1 MRDTRRRPTLRQ
13 ATLLWILL
21 AWLGMNF
28 MGLARAGQPET
39 FEHTLANG
47 LKVIVKP
54 DRRAPVVVSQLWY
67 RAGSMDES
75 YGTTGVAHVLEH
87 MMFKG
92 TATVPEG
99 EFSRRIAAAGGREN
113 AFTSR
118 DVTVYHQTL
127 QASRLAL
134 ALELEADRMV
144 NLILSPEAFAKEIQV
159 VREERRLRTEDN
171 PQALLFEALMA
182 AAYQTHPYRHP
193 VIGWMDDLEHMRVED
208 ARAWYERWYAPNNA
222 LLVVVGDVEPAAVFA
237 LAERHFGAIP
247 ARPLP
252 PRRPLAEVTPRG
264 MRTVTVKA
272 PARLPAA
279 YLAWHVP
286 RLQDPVADWEPYAL
300 EVLEGVLDG
309 HASARLP
316 RALVRE
322 QQVAVGVGAGYDP
335 VARGPALF
343 FVSLT
348 AAEGKPLDEAVAA
361 LRREIERVQNEG
373 VSRDELERVK
383 AQVLA
388 AQVFQQDSLFFQ
400 AREIGQ
406 WESAGLDHR
415 ARKLLFE
422 RLREVTPDQVQA
434 VARRYL
440 VDDRLTLARLEP
452 LPVEAGMARPASRFM
467 GDRHAR

>member
-1 MRDTRRRPTLRQ
+1 MRRKPINPS
-13 ATLLWILL
+13 TLLWGLLIGLGL
-21 AWLGMNF
+21 AWVGP
-28 MGLARAGQPET
+28 AQAGQGET
-39 FEHTLANG
+39 YEHTLANG

-54 DRRAPVVVSQLWY
+54 NHRAPVVVSQLWY

-92 TATVPEG
+92 TAALPDG

-118 DVTVYHQTL
+118 DATVYHQTL
-127 QASRLAL
+127 QADRLGL
-134 ALELEADRMV
+134 AFELEADRMV
-144 NLILSPEAFAKEIQV
+144 NLTLSPAAFAKEIEV
-159 VREERRLRTEDN
+159 VKEERRQRTEDN
-171 PQALLFEALMA
+171 PHALLYEALMA
-182 AAYQTHPYRHP
+182 TAYQSHPYRHP
-193 VIGWMDDLEHMRVED
+193 VIGWMDDLEHLRVED

-247 ARPLP
+247 ARALPL
-252 PRRPLAEVTPRG
+252 RRALAEVEPRG
-264 MRTVTVKA
+264 MRTVTIKA
-272 PARLPAA
+272 PARLAAA

-286 RLQDPVADWEPYAL
+286 RLADPAADWEPYAL
-300 EVLEGVLDG
+300 EVLAGVLDG

-322 QQVAVGVGAGYDP
+322 QQVAVDVGAYYDA
-335 VARGPALF
+335 VARGPGLF
-343 FVSLT
+343 LLSLT
-348 AAEGKPLDEAVAA
+348 AAEDKPLDAAVAA
-361 LRREIERVQNEG
+361 LRREIERIQRDG
-373 VSRDELERVK
+373 VDAEELARVK

-388 AQVFQQDSLFFQ
+388 AQVFEQDSLFFQ
-400 AREIGQ
+400 AREIGL
-406 WESAGLDHR
+406 WESAGLRHQTR
-415 ARKLLFE
+415 RLRFE
-422 RLREVTPDQVQA
+422 RLREVTPEQVQA

-452 LPVEAGMARPASRFM
+452 QPVEAGLARPTARFT

>member
-1 MRDTRRRPTLRQ
+1 MRNKTRPTLRQ
-13 ATLLWILL
+13 ATLLWLL
-21 AWLGMNF
+21 LTWLGADF
-28 MGLARAGQPET
+28 VGPARAGQTDT
-39 FEHTLANG
+39 FEHSLANG

-75 YGTTGVAHVLEH
+75 YGTTGVAHMLEH

-113 AFTSR
+113 AFTTR

-144 NLILSPEAFAKEIQV
+144 NLTLSPEAFAREIQV
-159 VREERRLRTEDN
+159 VKEERRQRVEDN
-171 PQALLFEALMA
+171 PHGLLYEALVA
-182 AAYQTHPYRHP
+182 TAYLAHPYRHP
-193 VIGWMDDLEHMRVED
+193 VIGWMDDLNHMRLED
-208 ARAWYERWYAPNNA
+208 VRAWYERWYAPNNA
-222 LLVVVGDVEPAAVFA
+222 LLVVVGDVEPAHVFA
-237 LAERHFGAIP
+237 LAEQYFGSIP
-247 ARPLP
+247 ARELP
-252 PRRPLAEVTPRG
+252 PRRALAELSPRG
-264 MRTVTVKA
+264 MRTITVKA

-300 EVLEGVLDG
+300 EVLEGVLNG
-309 HASARLP
+309 HPSARLP
-316 RALVRE
+316 RTLVRE
-322 QQVAVGVGAGYDP
+322 QQVAVAVAAGYEP

-348 AAEGKPLDEAVAA
+348 AAEGKSLDEAIAA
-361 LRREIERVQNEG
+361 VRGEIERVRSEG
-373 VSRDELERVK
+373 VSDEELERVK
-383 AQVLA
+383 AQVVA
-388 AQVFQQDSLFFQ
+388 SQVFEQDSLFFQ

-406 WESAGLDHR
+406 WESAGLGHR
-415 ARKLLFE
+415 ARKLRFE
-422 RLREVTPDQVQA
+422 RLRAVTPEQVRA

-440 VDDRLTLARLEP
+440 VDDRLTIARLMP
-452 LPVEAGMARPASRFM
+452 LPPVTDAAQAAPAI

>member
-1 MRDTRRRPTLRQ
+1 MTWTG
-13 ATLLWILL
+13 L
-21 AWLGMNF
+21 AWTSQ
-28 MGLARAGQPET
+28 AET
-39 FEHTLANG
+39 HEHTLANG
-47 LKVIVKP
+47 LKVIVKT

-92 TATVPEG
+92 TAAVPEG
-99 EFSRRIAAAGGREN
+99 EFSRRVAAAGGREN

-144 NLILSPEAFAKEIQV
+144 NLTLSPAAFAKEIQV
-159 VREERRLRTEDN
+159 VKEERRLRTEDN

-182 AAYQTHPYRHP
+182 TAYQTHPYRHP

-208 ARAWYERWYAPNNA
+208 TRAWYERWYAPNNA

-237 LAERHFGAIP
+237 LAERYFGALP
-247 ARPLP
+247 ARALP
-252 PRRPLAEVTPRG
+252 PRRAFAEVEPRG

-286 RLQDPVADWEPYAL
+286 RLADPATDWEPYAL

-322 QQVAVGVGAGYDP
+322 QQVAVGVSAGYDP

-361 LRREIERVQNEG
+361 LRREVERVQREG
-373 VSRDELERVK
+373 VSAEELERVK

-400 AREIGQ
+400 AREIGA
-406 WESAGLDHR
+406 WESAGLGHQ
-415 ARKLLFE
+415 ARGLRIE
-422 RLREVTPDQVQA
+422 RLRAVTPEQVQA

-452 LPVEAGMARPASRFM
+452 LPAGSGSVLPAVSLT
-467 GDRHAR
+467 GDHHAR